1 MVNFLNFMSFSD
13 LYCIFEDTFRRIEE
27 NMIVA
32 RDFERLERLKKG
44 YPIMEIA
51 IDDLEESLEDGKFD
65 VDSYNIIYGVIW
77 TLYATSF
84 IEKSEFESMLH
95 NLEYFKEQAD
105 EQ

>member
-1 MVNFLNFMSFSD
+1 MSETFSFSD
-13 LYCIFEDTFRRIEE
+13 LYIVFEDTFRKIEE
-27 NMIVA
+27 NMIIA
-32 RDFERLERLKKG
+32 RDFEHLERLKRG

-51 IDDLEESLEDGKFD
+51 IDDLEESLEDGEFD
-65 VDSYNIIYGVIW
+65 VDSYNILYGVIW

-95 NLEYFKEQAD
+95 CLKYYKEQAN